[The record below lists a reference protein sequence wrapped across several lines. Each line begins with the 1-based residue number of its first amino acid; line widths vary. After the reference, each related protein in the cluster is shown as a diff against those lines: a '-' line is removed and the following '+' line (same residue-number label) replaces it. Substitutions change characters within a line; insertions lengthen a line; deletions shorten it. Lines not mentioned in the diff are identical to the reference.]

1 VQGSIIESQTT
12 PSGKIS
18 GGYHM
23 QKTNVE
29 NFDGYVVHSY
39 YVECPYTEGKNE
51 SRRKNVFLR
60 YFAFAALAPLA
71 ILADS
76 VVAIFQ

>member
-1 VQGSIIESQTT
+1 
-12 PSGKIS
+12 
-18 GGYHM
+18 M

-39 YVECPYTEGKNE
+39 YVECPYTEVKNE